1 MHHPLIGYARRVRP
15 EQAVLEVLARIPGFI
30 REIREK
36 ALPVG
41 ILLLDGRDELGP
53 APPPGLV
60 HVPGH
65 LGHDDIAE
73 LSRSDEVIGD
83 LVVLVTAPLRAY
95 LHDAVRLL
103 DRIPDLDGLLPRV
116 LQRLLYVGVLPRSV
130 GDDASV

>member
-15 EQAVLEVLARIPGFI
+15 EQAVLEILARIPGFI

-41 ILLLDGRDELGP
+41 ILLLDGRDELRP

-65 LGHDDIAE
+65 LGHYDVAE
-73 LSRSDEVIGD
+73 LSRSDEGICD
-83 LVVLVTAPLRAY
+83 LVVLGTAPLRVDLA
-95 LHDAVRLL
+95 DCVRL
-103 DRIPDLDGLLPRV
+103 
-116 LQRLLYVGVLPRSV
+116 
-130 GDDASV
+130 